1 MLIKRPFY
9 RLESKANSRTF
20 VVLQLL
26 RKMNSIVSKA
36 CTSDCCSKMGNNFV
50 VSIRDR
56 FMDEEACSCWCIIF
70 IDETNLEAKIVHTGR
85 GKFKILND
93 GLGGKYTNRLVDASD
108 VICCK
113 LEI

>member
-1 MLIKRPFY
+1 
-9 RLESKANSRTF
+9 
-20 VVLQLL
+20 
-26 RKMNSIVSKA
+26 
-36 CTSDCCSKMGNNFV
+36 MGNNFV